1 MIRDFFKAVDKRRHA
16 VDLLVADINFDAQ
29 LARNKEQSDLFLRDK
44 KEKLAASRAERNCQ
58 IRAEIEEIR
67 ENKIEETP
75 LQSVHRQID
84 EIVENF
90 EGNEVIVRKKRPI
103 KAWTKRPE
111 NWIDIVED
119 ANACGS
125 RQAIRSFE
133 GEFEGLTRKSSM
145 KKINRWQKDKTTKK
159 TISM

>member
-1 MIRDFFKAVDKRRHA
+1 MNKVVCFSRIRKNNWRH
-16 VDLLVADINFDAQ
+16 Q
-29 LARNKEQSDLFLRDK
+29 EQRGT
-44 KEKLAASRAERNCQ
+44 
-58 IRAEIEEIR
+58 R
-67 ENKIEETP
+67 ENGIEETP

-90 EGNEVIVRKKRPI
+90 VGNEVTVRKKRPI

-145 KKINRWQKDKTTKK
+145 KKINRWQKDNTTKK